1 MKRSEHDASI
11 DQRLQSL
18 RRPQPPAGLADALQ
32 AQLERQIAADRPWR
46 RRLGVASML
55 SALLLGAWLMG
66 LVATPADVTA
76 AYADTVR
83 DRDLE
88 GVWSGQA
95 ATWWRQAQPALP
107 VGVQVELTKDC
118 WLGQRLSKHVR
129 LRSAKLGTVNLFFY
143 DDTTGHGPW
152 PTKASGEVADRA
164 WAVWRVAPGTAVLV
178 LHEPQTSRDAV
189 AALITGLFAK
199 HPPTA

>member
-1 MKRSEHDASI
+1 MKRSEHDESI

-32 AQLERQIAADRPWR
+32 AQLKRQIGANRPWR

-55 SALLLGAWLMG
+55 AVLLLGVWLTWF
-66 LVATPADVTA
+66 VATPADVTA

-83 DRDLE
+83 DRDVK
-88 GVWSGQA
+88 GVWTGHTA
-95 ATWWRQAQPALP
+95 LWWRQAQPVLP
-107 VGVQVELTKDC
+107 VGVHVELAKDC

-143 DDTTGHGPW
+143 DDGAGQGPW
-152 PTKASGEVADRA
+152 PTKAGGEVADRA
-164 WAVWRVAPGTAVLV
+164 WVLWRVVPGMAVLV
-178 LHEPQTSRDAV
+178 LHEPQASRDAV
-189 AALITGLFAK
+189 AALVTGLFAK
-199 HPPTA
+199 QPPTA